1 MASGMLYQEFQEDL
15 SRLLNKHSLDN
26 LCSTPDFIL
35 AGLLTEQL
43 EAYRKTIDHN
53 IRWHEPSAIGQAGQ
67 MEPPIEGAE
76 SSILAWDGTKIRDTD
91 GG

>member
-1 MASGMLYQEFQEDL
+1 MPDGMLYQEFQEDL

-53 IRWHEPSAIGQAGQ
+53 IRWHEPGPIGQAGQ
-67 MEPPIEGAE
+67 MEPPLREVE
-76 SSILAWDGTKIRDTD
+76 SSIMAWDGTKIRDVH